1 LFLGFVCILHANYK
15 EQKMEDQN
23 QPQQLEPA
31 SPTVAYAQPVVGGKN
46 SKKKTVLAWLLILL
60 LAAGIAGMYVWQ
72 QGKVNDLRG
81 QLSSLKNSSAAGSNV
96 KTEKVSSAGTT
107 GQSESHTLLNGTKVT
122 YPITEAS
129 ANVIW
134 WEDGNDTPASAS
146 TTPEGF
152 MRVADKRVVEFLST
166 IPMDD
171 IVKFC
176 QTDFDTKTGFQMG
189 VYDTDKKTLTLRNQY
204 QNCIDA
210 VAASNGKYAPQAEQV
225 LKDAKTDLN
234 AWAKSLTVTKK

>member
-1 LFLGFVCILHANYK
+1 
-15 EQKMEDQN
+15 MEDQN
-23 QPQQLEPA
+23 QPQQVAPA
-31 SPTVAYAQPVVGGKN
+31 QPPVAYAQPVVGGKS
-46 SKKKTVLAWLLILL
+46 SKKKAVLAWLVIFLL
-60 LAAGIAGMYVWQ
+60 GAGIAGTYVWQ
-72 QGKVNDLRG
+72 HGQVND
-81 QLSSLKNSSAAGSNV
+81 
-96 KTEKVSSAGTT
+96 
-107 GQSESHTLLNGTKVT
+107 
-122 YPITEAS
+122 
-129 ANVIW
+129 VIW
-134 WEDGNDTPASAS
+134 WEDGNDMPASAS
-146 TTPEGF
+146 TPPEGF

-225 LKDAKTDLN
+225 LKDSKADLD

>member
-1 LFLGFVCILHANYK
+1 LFLGFVCILHANNK

-23 QPQQLEPA
+23 QPQQVAPA
-31 SPTVAYAQPVVGGKN
+31 QPPVAYAQPVVGGKS
-46 SKKKTVLAWLLILL
+46 SKKKAVLAWLVIFLL
-60 LAAGIAGMYVWQ
+60 GAGIAGTYVWQ
-72 QGKVNDLRG
+72 HGKVNDLSS
-81 QLSSLKNSSAAGSNV
+81 QLGRLKNSSAAGSNG
-96 KTEKVSSAGTT
+96 KTEKVSPTGTT
-107 GQSESHTLLNGTKVT
+107 GQSESHTLLNGTRVT
-122 YPITEAS
+122 YPITAAS

-134 WEDGNDTPASAS
+134 WEDGNDMPASAS
-146 TTPEGF
+146 TPPEGF

-225 LKDAKTDLN
+225 LKDSKADLD